1 MRKYIEVIDCAPE
14 TGRFEITREDFT
26 ETGNAPKINAA
37 PAPEAQERQGNIN
50 PDRLRKS
57 EILSLARL
65 FHVSIGT
72 ATEYRDI
79 LAAQVKQS
87 GVALK

>member
-1 MRKYIEVIDCAPE
+1 MKVILDGNPK
-14 TGRFEITREDFT
+14 EI
-26 ETGNAPKINAA
+26 AA
-37 PAPEAQERQGNIN
+37 PMQETQERRRGGIN

-72 ATEYRDI
+72 ATEYHDI
-79 LAAQVKQS
+79 LAAQAKQS
-87 GVALK
+87 GVEPK